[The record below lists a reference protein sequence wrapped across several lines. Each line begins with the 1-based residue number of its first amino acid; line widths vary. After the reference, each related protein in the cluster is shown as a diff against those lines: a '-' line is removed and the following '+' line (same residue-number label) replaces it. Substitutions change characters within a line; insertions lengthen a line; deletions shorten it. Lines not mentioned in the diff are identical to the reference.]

1 MKPMLDD
8 EYRRFRL
15 GVWSLNKIL
24 LLVPS
29 GLVVVVLS
37 DSSNTD
43 LVLVLFAV
51 VLQNFLIYRIT
62 MRMRD

>member
-1 MKPMLDD
+1 MKPLLDD
-8 EYRRFRL
+8 EYRRYRL

-29 GLVVVVLS
+29 GLVVVLLT
-37 DSSNTD
+37 DPTNTD
-43 LVLVLFAV
+43 LGLILLAV